1 LGITGH
7 RNLPVLGLRL
17 SIARRFALNCG
28 WRIRRDAMADEETA
42 IQGVWLPVIGKA
54 LAYLC
59 LAKAMK
65 TEAGAEKYK
74 SILAKAKSLQGLG
87 LPENDAAFA
96 SGSTSESVRVAKY
109 KKAKAKK
116 SVKKGKKARVS
127 RG

>member
-1 LGITGH
+1 MLVHEHEVQANFAFGPG
-7 RNLPVLGLRL
+7 GL
-17 SIARRFALNCG
+17 
-28 WRIRRDAMADEETA
+28 
-42 IQGVWLPVIGKA
+42 
-54 LAYLC
+54 
-59 LAKAMK
+59 

-96 SGSTSESVRVAKY
+96 SGSTSELVRVAKY

-116 SVKKGKKARVS
+116 SVKKGKKARAS